1 VKQRS
6 SKVHAFAIGLA
17 IVFVFGIFPGGDL
30 FARTA
35 SGVIAGHV
43 TDLQGKSFAGAEVQA
58 KHVLNGSRIDATST
72 ADGQF
77 TLQVPDG
84 TYELSVHVAG
94 MKTFH
99 RDGLVVRHGHTV
111 PVDVKLEEGPT
122 LRTVGEDA
130 DSIAAIFGNRP
141 PPPTGPAPRLAN
153 GTPDLSGMWLSDPP
167 DFSTLELLP
176 WAEELSD
183 QRAVNNSKDYP
194 PSYCLPHGP
203 VPLVEGGFFKLVHH
217 PSALLML
224 FEMDT
229 PGFRQVLLDG
239 RGHPE
244 GFGPSWLGHSIGE
257 WDRDTLVIDSVGFQD
272 RGWIDFTGY
281 PHTNRLHVTQRLR
294 RLDLGHLQIE
304 LTLDDPGA
312 FRKPWTVT
320 KIASL
325 APDEEIQEYICNE
338 NNKDVHHI
346 VGN

>member
-1 VKQRS
+1 MERPFKR
-6 SKVHAFAIGLA
+6 HAAAIALA
-17 IVFVFGIFPGGDL
+17 VMLVQSHVFT
-30 FARTA
+30 RTA
-35 SGVIAGHV
+35 SGVITGRV
-43 TDLQGKSFAGAEVQA
+43 TDLQGQSFAGAEVQA
-58 KHVLNGSRIDATST
+58 KHLHNGTRINATSN
-72 ADGQF
+72 ADGQYS
-77 TLQVPDG
+77 LQLPEG

-99 RDGLVVRHGHTV
+99 RDGLVVRQGHTL
-111 PVDVKLEEGPT
+111 PLDVQLEEGPT

-130 DSIAAIFGNRP
+130 ESIKAIFENRP
-141 PPPTGPAPRLAN
+141 PPPTGPTPHLAD
-153 GTPDLSGMWLSDPP
+153 GTPDLSGMWLNELP

-176 WAEELSD
+176 WAEELMD
-183 QRAVNNSKDYP
+183 ERAVSNSRDYP

-203 VPLVEGGFFKLVHH
+203 VPLIEGGFFKLLHH
-217 PSALLML
+217 PTTLVMMI
-224 FEMDT
+224 ETDT
-229 PGFRQVLLDG
+229 PGVRQVFLDG
-239 RGHPE
+239 RGHPD
-244 GFGPSWLGHSIGE
+244 GFGPAWLGHSVGK

-272 RGWIDFTGY
+272 RGWIDFGGY

-312 FRKPWTVT
+312 FRKPWTMT
-320 KIASL
+320 KVATL